1 MKDGLHPHAPGL
13 EVMCQ
18 CLAPLIAKY
27 AGSATTSADQ
37 GQPPTASTAVPD
49 TAAPQR
55 EPLGT
60 LNLAHRAAPASVGG
74 APAPALGLG

>member
-27 AGSATTSADQ
+27 AGSASTPADQ
-37 GQPPTASTAVPD
+37 GQPPMASLAVPD
-49 TAAPQR
+49 TVAPQQQ
-55 EPLGT
+55 PLGT
-60 LNLAHRAAPASVGG
+60 LNLAHRAAPAPVGG
-74 APAPALGLG
+74 APAPALELG